1 MSKNTKERAGGLQ
14 EKLRKAFLRIALI
27 ASISGVLSIIA
38 IKLVD
43 VRYSNLVQNNGFVQG
58 DVGRLLSAFIRTD
71 GNMRNGISYM
81 DKDARLSSQE
91 SVKNFSGK
99 IDDYFTV
106 LEDSISQKNALE
118 KVTNAKAAWEN
129 YKVISSE
136 ILEESTAQA
145 ANISSD
151 MDAIPIIAAAQERA
165 VKELD
170 PLCLTIDDNLNQ
182 LWDELETSGDKQ
194 SFSSTVFVYIV
205 MLLIAIIIVTAIFFS
220 IRLGN
225 RISDGITIPL
235 NKCSKR
241 LIALSQ
247 GDLQTEVPVVHTQD
261 EVEELANATHII
273 VDGLKT
279 VISDQVTLL
288 SKMAGGNF
296 DVVSQ
301 AEDVYIGDF
310 MPLLTS
316 IREIT
321 KSLSETLL
329 QIQEVSE
336 QVSMASGQMAGGAQA
351 LAEGATDQA
360 SSIEELVATINEVN
374 EQVAANAQ
382 FAANASLDAKDVG
395 RQTES
400 GNARMQNMTE
410 AMNKIDTVTKQ
421 IVEIIN
427 TIESIAAQTNLL
439 SLNASIEAAR
449 AGEAG
454 RGFAV
459 VADEIRDPAEQ
470 SAQAASNTRELIET
484 ALREVENGN
493 QMAIQTAEEFQKVTE
508 GIGKIIQVMDGVRDA
523 SEHQANSIEQ
533 LDLGIG
539 QINGV
544 VQNNSA
550 TAQESSATSEEL
562 SAQAESLN
570 MLTNQFTLMKN

>member
-151 MDAIPIIAAAQERA
+151 MDAIPIIAAAQKRA

-459 VADEIRDPAEQ
+459 VADEIRDLAEQ